1 MTAQRGSRS
10 APSATLDD
18 LRKEKRM
25 RLVRFATTDIRSK
38 PGIMVDDSLIA
49 LGDLLPE
56 APIDMISVIERWEEI
71 RGPVAKQ
78 IKKHTISPVRNATL
92 LAPIERPGKILAI
105 GLNYAD
111 HIEEAKDAGLKI
123 PTEQVWFC
131 KQPTSV
137 NSPFGGIHKP
147 IVSDQLDYEVEL
159 VVVVGKK
166 GRRIS
171 VERAPD
177 YVFGYTVGNDVSV
190 RDWQQKT
197 PQWMLG
203 KSFDTHCP
211 FGPSIVT
218 ADEVGDPH
226 VLGLRSFVNGELRQ
240 NSNTRHLVFNIWQQI
255 AELSQAMTL
264 EPGDLIFTG
273 TPGGVGFAFKP
284 PKPLVVGDTVRC
296 EVDRIGAIENRV
308 VAEV

>member
-1 MTAQRGSRS
+1 LRAQGRYW
-10 APSATLDD
+10 L
-18 LRKEKRM
+18 
-25 RLVRFATTDIRSK
+25 
-38 PGIMVDDSLIA
+38 
-49 LGDLLPE
+49 
-56 APIDMISVIERWEEI
+56 
-71 RGPVAKQ
+71 
-78 IKKHTISPVRNATL
+78 
-92 LAPIERPGKILAI
+92 I

-111 HIEEAKDAGLKI
+111 HIEEAKAAGVKI

-159 VVVVGKK
+159 VVVIGKK

-171 VERAPD
+171 VQRAPD
-177 YVFGYTVGNDVSV
+177 HVFGYTIGNDVSV

-218 ADEVGDPH
+218 ADEITDPH
-226 VLGLRSFVNGELRQ
+226 VLGVRSFVNGELRQ
-240 NSNTRHLVFNIWQQI
+240 NSNTRNLVFNIWQQI

-273 TPGGVGFAFKP
+273 TPGGVGFGFKP
-284 PKPLVVGDTVRC
+284 PRPLVVGDTVRC
-296 EVDRIGAIENRV
+296 EVDRIGTIENRV

>member
-1 MTAQRGSRS
+1 
-10 APSATLDD
+10 
-18 LRKEKRM
+18 M
-25 RLVRFATTDIRSK
+25 RLVRFATSETPSK
-38 PGIMVDDSLIA
+38 PGIMVDDRIIA
-49 LGDLLPE
+49 LSDLLPE

-71 RGPVAKQ
+71 KGTVAKR
-78 IKKHTISPVRNATL
+78 IKENAGSPAHNATL
-92 LAPIERPGKILAI
+92 LAPIGRPGKIVAI

-111 HIEEAKDAGLKI
+111 HIEEAKNAGVKI

-131 KQPTSV
+131 KQATSV

-159 VVVVGKK
+159 VVVIGKK

-171 VERAPD
+171 AQRAPD
-177 YVFGYTVGNDVSV
+177 HVFGYTVGNDVSV

-218 ADEVGDPH
+218 ADEIGTRTC
-226 VLGLRSFVNGELRQ
+226 LGCGPSSMANRAK
-240 NSNTRHLVFNIWQQI
+240 TR
-255 AELSQAMTL
+255 
-264 EPGDLIFTG
+264 
-273 TPGGVGFAFKP
+273 TPGTWSLTFG
-284 PKPLVVGDTVRC
+284 
-296 EVDRIGAIENRV
+296 NRSPSFRRP
-308 VAEV
+308 